1 MLILFKG
8 ENMKFFKIGKI
19 INTHGL
25 KGMVR
30 IDYYLKDPEMLMTV
44 PEIYLGKDKNE
55 YSINQI
61 GVNKKILL
69 KLKDIDTIEE
79 AERLKNIEIFIDDK
93 MKHFL
98 IAEKDEYF
106 TEDII
111 GIDVYDTDENFIGKI
126 TKIYKTGKN
135 DVYEIDNNIDKL
147 IPASKKFIKE
157 IDTKNKKMTVE
168 LIEGLIGWKLP
179 Y

>member
-1 MLILFKG
+1 
-8 ENMKFFKIGKI
+8 
-19 INTHGL
+19 
-25 KGMVR
+25 
-30 IDYYLKDPEMLMTV
+30 
-44 PEIYLGKDKNE
+44 
-55 YSINQI
+55 
-61 GVNKKILL
+61 LL

-111 GIDVYDTDENFIGKI
+111 GIDVYDIDENFIGKI

-135 DVYEIDNNIDKL
+135 DVYEIDNNIDRL

-168 LIEGLIGWKLP
+168 LIEGLIG
-179 Y
+179 

>member
-1 MLILFKG
+1 
-8 ENMKFFKIGKI
+8 MKFFKIGKI

-69 KLKDIDTIEE
+69 KLKDIDTIEK

-98 IAEKDEYF
+98 IEEKDEYF
-106 TEDII
+106 TEEI
-111 GIDVYDTDENFIGKI
+111 
-126 TKIYKTGKN
+126 IYKTGKN

-168 LIEGLIGWKLP
+168 LIEGLIG
-179 Y
+179 